1 MIDNATKNRIATLH
15 PSVRVEVAKIIE
27 EINTTRLTGV
37 AKCIITQGMR
47 TFAEQNALYAK
58 GRTVKGDSG
67 VTAKKPLGNT
77 VTKAKAGQSVHN
89 YGFACFSE
97 DTRVFTNNG
106 LKYFKD
112 LEEKDNVLTFK
123 DNFLEFQKPLLS
135 ISNDHDGDMIS
146 IKTRS
151 VDLLVTPNH
160 KMIVQEKINNLYSNE
175 WDTINADVLTYKHR
189 IPTTGKS
196 LHNNNF
202 VPIFN
207 KYNVDIDIK
216 DSKDWYEFMGY
227 WLSEGSA
234 GGSKY
239 GRKLNN
245 NNKYRITI
253 SQTLKNKDVFYKIRN
268 CLERLDFNF
277 SYRGHDFIIHNKS
290 LWEYLFNIGN
300 SYDKFIPKEMFYADK
315 EHLERLYYAMVD
327 GDGSYYDNGEYYTS
341 VSKQLSEDFLT
352 IAVLLNKSG
361 VISSRTRKKTI
372 LPQGEFQKSEIKPQY
387 EVRTRLNT
395 TQELRSGNNDK
406 KILKQYY
413 KGKVYCVNTEAGA
426 VVVERNGKVAIAGN
440 CDIALGIDRNGD
452 GKFEQIVWDEKK
464 DFDND
469 MQSDWMECVAVFKKY
484 GWTWGGDWRNFT
496 DLPHFDKKGF
506 GDWKVLSKMKK
517 DANGY
522 III

>member
-1 MIDNATKNRIATLH
+1 MKIDKPSQDKINKLH
-15 PSVRVEVAKIIE
+15 PSVREEVAQIVNECNEVLNGRSQVRI
-27 EINTTRLTGV
+27 
-37 AKCIITQGMR
+37 AQGLR
-47 TFAEQNALYAK
+47 TFAEQDALYKQRPKVTNAK
-58 GRTVKGDSG
+58 G
-67 VTAKKPLGNT
+67 
-77 VTKAKAGQSVHN
+77 GQSVHN

-160 KMIVQEKINNLYSNE
+160 KMIVQEKINNLYNNE

-227 WLSEGSA
+227 WLSEGSV

-253 SQTLKNKDVFYKIRN
+253 SQTLKNKDVFDKIRN

-277 SYRGHDFIIHNKS
+277 SYQGHDFVIHNKS

-352 IAVLLNKSG
+352 IAILLNKSG

-426 VVVERNGKVAIAGN
+426 IVVERNGKVAIAGN
-440 CDIALGIDRNGD
+440 CDIVLIID
-452 GKFEQIVWDEKK
+452 GKVASWDVKKDWDNDKVSDWDE
-464 DFDND
+464 
-469 MQSDWMECVAVFKKY
+469 CVKVFAKF
-484 GWTWGGDWRNFT
+484 GWSWGGNWNGGFKDM
-496 DLPHFDKKGF
+496 PHFDKIGYNNWRILIKLPR
-506 GDWKVLSKMKK
+506 DK
-517 DANGY
+517 NGY
-522 III
+522 IIL